1 MPSGDR
7 PLRRPARG
15 YLIQDKHAEYLFTV
29 KANQPN
35 LEATIDRLGPE
46 AFSPCAH
53 RD

>member
-1 MPSGDR
+1 VTADA
-7 PLRRPARG
+7 LHTQADHAR